1 MANQINIVTPPPT
14 NSSTNTQ
21 WLILL
26 TLIINGLVLDSDV
39 KQTPV
44 NVDAL
49 SPLERDVI
57 KL

>member
-1 MANQINIVTPPPT
+1 MVNQINIPPPT

-26 TLIINGLVLDSDV
+26 TLIINVFVLDPDV